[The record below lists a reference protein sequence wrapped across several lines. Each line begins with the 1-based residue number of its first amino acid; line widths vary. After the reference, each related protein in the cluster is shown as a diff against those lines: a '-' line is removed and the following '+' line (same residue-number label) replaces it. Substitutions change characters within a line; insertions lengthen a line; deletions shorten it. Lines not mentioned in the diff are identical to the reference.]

1 MAPQHAMQKIILHGS
16 AARDATMQR
25 TRDYHVNCCMYF
37 PYVGEFIETTHP
49 SATFKERLPSSMLVR
64 LLRSRNALELE
75 RGGLTLF
82 QTASLKKGFH
92 LLCWCVCR
100 NPVEKWRRIDLSF

>member
-75 RGGLTLF
+75 RGGLALLKPAGTRLELERGGLELSPGQELTLF
-82 QTASLKKGFH
+82 
-92 LLCWCVCR
+92 
-100 NPVEKWRRIDLSF
+100 